1 LHRLILLLFSVK
13 VFNPSD
19 VLFLMSIKNYNTKKS
34 FVVSYVLIAN
44 KIFMIKSIFVQKVMY
59 FRMILQKKEE

>member
-1 LHRLILLLFSVK
+1 
-13 VFNPSD
+13 
-19 VLFLMSIKNYNTKKS
+19 MSIKNYNTKKS